1 MSLGQGLGLAK
12 TGSPRVLNALFQS
25 LSCIIRSRREVPTDC
40 AGFITVVELVIT
52 LVEKTPASK
61 EVRLH
66 CIIITV
72 TTTTTIVMTIIIMV
86 FSLIFKYEYIIIR

>member
-1 MSLGQGLGLAK
+1 M
-12 TGSPRVLNALFQS
+12 
-25 LSCIIRSRREVPTDC
+25 PTDC

-72 TTTTTIVMTIIIMV
+72 TTTIVITMVIMV
-86 FSLIFKYEYIIIR
+86 FSLIFKYKHIITR

>member
-1 MSLGQGLGLAK
+1 MH
-12 TGSPRVLNALFQS
+12 ALLQS

-61 EVRLH
+61 EVRLY

-72 TTTTTIVMTIIIMV
+72 TTIIVITIIIIMV
-86 FSLIFKYEYIIIR
+86 FSLIFKYESIITR

>member
-1 MSLGQGLGLAK
+1 M
-12 TGSPRVLNALFQS
+12 
-25 LSCIIRSRREVPTDC
+25 PTDC

-61 EVRLH
+61 EVRLY

-72 TTTTTIVMTIIIMV
+72 TTTIGITIIIIMV
-86 FSLIFKYEYIIIR
+86 FSLIFKYKHIITR

>member
-1 MSLGQGLGLAK
+1 M
-12 TGSPRVLNALFQS
+12 
-25 LSCIIRSRREVPTDC
+25 PTDC

-61 EVRLH
+61 EVRLY

-72 TTTTTIVMTIIIMV
+72 TTTIVITIIIIMV
-86 FSLIFKYEYIIIR
+86 FSIIFKYKHIITR

>member
-1 MSLGQGLGLAK
+1 M
-12 TGSPRVLNALFQS
+12 
-25 LSCIIRSRREVPTDC
+25 PTDC

-61 EVRLH
+61 EVRLY

-72 TTTTTIVMTIIIMV
+72 TTIIIMA
-86 FSLIFKYEYIIIR
+86 FSLIFKY

>member
-12 TGSPRVLNALFQS
+12 TGSPPVLNALFQS

-61 EVRLH
+61 EVRLY

-72 TTTTTIVMTIIIMV
+72 TTTTVITIIIMV
-86 FSLIFKYEYIIIR
+86 FSLIFKYEYIITR